1 MPKISEP
8 VYGDYFRWETPEPK
22 ELLENLIDF
31 LTRLK
36 AAGVYEFDIDYSVAY
51 GYVEVNYSV
60 TVEEARKLGYDDAT
74 IATLID
80 PDHDEKEDLD
90 ADNRGKE

>member
-1 MPKISEP
+1 MPKIIKP
-8 VYGDYFRWETPEPK
+8 VYSDYFRWETHDPK

-31 LTRLK
+31 LTRLNK
-36 AAGVYEFDIDYSVAY
+36 AGVYECDIDYSVAY
-51 GYVEVNYSV
+51 GYVEVGYSV
-60 TVEEARKLGYDDAT
+60 TVEEARKLGYDDAD

-90 ADNRGKE
+90 ADNQGKE